1 MDIKWLVMLYLH
13 DWLMQSLFRLGKLC
27 INKFSNVNL

>member
-13 DWLMQSLFRLGKLC
+13 DWLMQSLFRSGMPYLNNSQKR
-27 INKFSNVNL
+27 